1 MRVFKSTGAGSK
13 DECPFQFNMLLASS
27 NGTDDAVIESLSAES
42 FTACC
47 SLCASREPCNAWNF
61 CSGLDGCTI
70 TLQNGT
76 RSSDIIPRGECQL
89 LSFNGTRDI
98 AYVRQPKAQFN
109 EEIIS
114 GIVERVS
121 DDATEILEGYV
132 LIHGANFN
140 GTFSYACSTSADRI
154 ASQIPG
160 YEGQGGCFILGDV
173 QYVSSICNNDTACE
187 AFVFY
192 PNGDGVNGSSFGVLK
207 SELNANWR
215 TEDTVV
221 SPFSNI
227 YIRENI
233 TSVSPS
239 ITDSALSFTLHTML
253 MLVNLGML
261 LLFMG
266 D

>member
-1 MRVFKSTGAGSK
+1 VRVVKSIAAGNN

-27 NGTDDAVIESLSAES
+27 SSTDNAVIESLSTES

-47 SLCASREPCNAWNF
+47 SLCASREACNAWNF
-61 CSGLDGCTI
+61 CGGLDGCTV

-76 RSSDIIPRGECQL
+76 TSDIIPRGECQL

-98 AYVRQPKAQFN
+98 AYVRQPKARFN

-114 GIVERVS
+114 GIVRKVS
-121 DDATEILEGYV
+121 DDAIENLDGYV

-140 GTFSYACSTSADRI
+140 GTFSYACGTKADSI
-154 ASQIPG
+154 GSQIPG
-160 YEGQGGCFILGDV
+160 YESQDGCFIVGDV
-173 QYVSSICNNDTACE
+173 QYVSSMCNNDTSCE

-227 YIRENI
+227 YIRENME
-233 TSVSPS
+233 SVEAPVL
-239 ITDSALSFTLHTML
+239 DSAFSFTLHSVL
-253 MLVNLGML
+253 MLVNLVIL
-261 LLFMG
+261 LFFMG